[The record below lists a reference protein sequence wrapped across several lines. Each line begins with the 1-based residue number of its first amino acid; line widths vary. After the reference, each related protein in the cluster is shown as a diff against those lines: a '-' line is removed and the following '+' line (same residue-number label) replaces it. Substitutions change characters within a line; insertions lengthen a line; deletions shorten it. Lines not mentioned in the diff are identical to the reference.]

1 MKKIYLPHI
10 NYTIELKEAKNPPE
24 EVPNAKNW
32 VTSYGQKGCAMYIDK
47 KPNPADLAHEVTH
60 VLQFICLN
68 RNIDFKLEQEHMGYL
83 MQYIMG
89 EILGY
94 KWNL

>member
-1 MKKIYLPHI
+1 MKIYIPHL
-10 NYTIELKEAKNPPE
+10 NYTITVKEPKNPPKE
-24 EVPNAKNW
+24 LYNPKAW
-32 VTSYGQKGCAMYIDK
+32 VHSEGSKGCTMYITK
-47 KPNPADLAHEVTH
+47 KPLPSDLAHEVVH

-68 RNIDFKLEQEHMGYL
+68 RNIDFTTEQEHMGYL

-94 KWNL
+94 EWV